1 MPAAQRDPDNLRA
14 HRSSSILVFSY
25 VTCCL
30 RYWLTSDWPASK
42 VEETQLSIA
51 ELKGYVRT
59 SALINFLWRVGAREG
74 EKNPCEMIANVSPM
88 RIQVRICIFV
98 SLFII
103 TAELLNSMLAFHLR
117 LCKLYHSSRFF
128 GVVISFPSGFLSL
141 SPSRTSSPESAEIA
155 ERLNSWRNSH
165 R

>member
-25 VTCCL
+25 VTCL

-51 ELKGYVRT
+51 ELKGYVRLNKLLMACG
-59 SALINFLWRVGAREG
+59 SQRRREKSLWNDCKCVSYENPSPNLYLRVFIHHHYWATQFYAGFPFEA
-74 EKNPCEMIANVSPM
+74 MQIVS
-88 RIQVRICIFV
+88 FV
-98 SLFII
+98 PV
-103 TAELLNSMLAFHLR
+103 
-117 LCKLYHSSRFF
+117 F

-141 SPSRTSSPESAEIA
+141 SLSNKLTRISWDSRETK
-155 ERLNSWRNSH
+155 
-165 R
+165 